1 VLDWV
6 EVENVRNL
14 ARQRVSLASMVV
26 VSGANAQ
33 GKSSFLEAAYLLAT
47 TRSFR
52 VLEPR
57 EAITHGAD
65 WLGVRGALT
74 TGSGVV
80 SEVGIGLG
88 KARGER
94 TLVVGQSDAK
104 LAEYLGLLPTLA
116 LAGDSLRSIAGSP
129 AERRR
134 FTDRATAAAD
144 PAHLGDLGQY
154 RRALAQRNQLLRSGA
169 PDRELEA
176 FEVVL
181 ARSGERLARR
191 RARQVEAWQSEIG
204 SWPDLFP
211 EGTAARLKYRRAG
224 LDGRAPAGREL
235 EDEDAG
241 DDGNT
246 GGARR
251 LAEKLAAARAKDRL
265 LARTSVGPHRDDLA
279 IEVQGVDLLR
289 FGSAGQVRSA
299 LSALTLAQARTVRAS
314 RGGEPPLLVLDDVDT
329 DLDAGRL
336 AALLRAAAAEG
347 QVLAASSKQGLA
359 PPDEAMRLRAVN
371 GSIT

>member
-1 VLDWV
+1 MLDWI
-6 EVENVRNL
+6 EVESVRNL
-14 ARQRVSLASMVV
+14 VRQRVGLAPMVV

-52 VLEPR
+52 VVDPR
-57 EAITHGAD
+57 EAIAHGAPH
-65 WLGVRGALT
+65 LRVAGAVRGA
-74 TGSGVV
+74 TGAVC
-80 SEVGIGLG
+80 EIGMGLP

-94 TLVVGQSDAK
+94 SLSVGQSDAK

-144 PAHLGDLGQY
+144 PVHLGDLGEY
-154 RRALAQRNQLLRSGA
+154 RRALGQRNELLRVGA
-169 PDRELEA
+169 GDRELDA
-176 FEVVL
+176 FEQVL

-191 RARQVEAWQSEIG
+191 RARQVEAWQHEIG
-204 SWPDLFP
+204 AWPELFP
-211 EGTAARLKYRRAG
+211 EGETVRLRYRRAG
-224 LDGRAPAGREL
+224 LGT
-235 EDEDAG
+235 EDAS
-241 DDGNT
+241 
-246 GGARR
+246 AER
-251 LAEKLAAARAKDRL
+251 LAEKLAAARARDRQL
-265 LARTSVGPHRDDLA
+265 GRTSVGPHRDDLA
-279 IEVQGVDLLR
+279 LEAQGVDLLR

-299 LSALTLAQARTVRAS
+299 LSALTLAQARSVRAS

-347 QVLAASSKQGLA
+347 QVLAASSKPDLA
-359 PPDEAMRLRAVN
+359 PPDEALRLRAAGGV
-371 GSIT
+371 IT